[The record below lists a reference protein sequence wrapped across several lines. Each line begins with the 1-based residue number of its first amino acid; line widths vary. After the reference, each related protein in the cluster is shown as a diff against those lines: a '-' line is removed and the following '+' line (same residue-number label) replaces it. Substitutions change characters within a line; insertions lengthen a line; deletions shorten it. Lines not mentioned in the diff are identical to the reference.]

1 MSGRGAC
8 KIARRWQSNAI
19 VAALALLLLAHGPA
33 LATTPECGQLAA
45 QLERL
50 KGTGGLDG
58 LANSTAQAGDQI
70 DDARIRAAELGCDR
84 AISGDMISVC
94 AALNADIARMQ
105 DNLERPR
112 PPSADTR
119 RERVR
124 ILDAMELAGCNDPD
138 AEEQEAE
145 QAPDAGQF
153 GGTIIRGG
161 SSETVEV
168 GSGYPQ
174 RIVVGRTGPQIA
186 GEYRTLCVRTCDGY
200 TFPLSSIATVSDF
213 QRDQKSCEA
222 GCPGTEVAL
231 YYHLAD
237 GETQDDMVS
246 ARSGQP
252 YRQLPTAYRH
262 KRTDLPRVPACG
274 CNIGQ
279 NQNSNFSIIAG
290 EGRPVPSAPKTMP
303 TIEAPVPGANLPGAV
318 PDPDRKVRAVGPAF
332 LPDPEGAAGLQ
343 VPAPTQG
350 R

>member
-1 MSGRGAC
+1 MLG
-8 KIARRWQSNAI
+8 
-19 VAALALLLLAHGPA
+19 GPGM
-33 LATTPECGQLAA
+33 L
-45 QLERL
+45 
-50 KGTGGLDG
+50 
-58 LANSTAQAGDQI
+58 SGDQI
-70 DDARIRAAELGCDR
+70 DEARTRAAKLGCDR

-105 DNLERPR
+105 DNLERPHA

-124 ILDAMELAGCNDPD
+124 ILDAMELAGCHDPD
-138 AEEQEAE
+138 AEDQEAE
-145 QAPDAGQF
+145 SPYVAPAEQDF

-161 SSETVEV
+161 STESVET

-174 RIVVGRTGPQIA
+174 RIVVGRTGPQSM

-200 TFPLSSIATVSDF
+200 TFPLSSTATVSDF

-222 GCPGTEVAL
+222 GCPGTEVEL
-231 YYHLAD
+231 FYHLAD

-252 YRQLPTAYRH
+252 YRKLPTAYRY

-290 EGRPVPSAPKTMP
+290 DGRPVPSAPVTTP
-303 TIEAPVPGANLPGAV
+303 TIERPAPEASGPSAIPA
-318 PDPDRKVRAVGPAF
+318 PDRKVRAVGPTF
-332 LPDPEGAAGLQ
+332 LPDRQGAIDLQ
-343 VPAPTQG
+343 APAPTQG